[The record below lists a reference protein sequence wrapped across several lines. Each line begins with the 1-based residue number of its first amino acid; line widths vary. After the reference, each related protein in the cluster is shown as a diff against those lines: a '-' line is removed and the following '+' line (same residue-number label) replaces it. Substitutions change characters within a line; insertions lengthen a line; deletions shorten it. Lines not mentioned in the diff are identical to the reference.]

1 VVLDVVMGPRTDW
14 FTEQS
19 IAMFLEKHWQV
30 TPASNRIGIR
40 LQSDARLERS
50 RSDELPSEGTVTG
63 AIEVPANGE
72 PVLFLRD
79 RPVTGGYPVIANLV
93 EDQVDLAA
101 QIPIGAFIKFR
112 AVKNFY
118 DSEQKSLK
126 DGADKNSIKS

>member
-1 VVLDVVMGPRTDW
+1 MVLDVVMGPRTDW

-19 IAMFLEKHWQV
+19 IAMFLEKPWQV
-30 TPASNRIGIR
+30 TAASNRIGIR
-40 LQSDARLERS
+40 LQSDAHLERS
-50 RSDELPSEGTVTG
+50 RRDELPSEGTVTG

-93 EDQVDLAA
+93 EDQIDLAA

-126 DGADKNSIKS
+126 SGANKTSTTS